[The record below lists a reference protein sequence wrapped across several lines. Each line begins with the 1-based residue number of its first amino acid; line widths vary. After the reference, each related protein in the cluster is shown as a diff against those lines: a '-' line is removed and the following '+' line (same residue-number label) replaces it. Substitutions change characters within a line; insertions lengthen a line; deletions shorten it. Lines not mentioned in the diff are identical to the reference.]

1 MPKEISIRIKLIF
14 ERQIEHYMGRH
25 WSADTDEDKDKY
37 ANLVLVWVGKYA
49 ELLNSLEE
57 GGTK

>member
-1 MPKEISIRIKLIF
+1 MQIDISIRAKIII

-57 GGTK
+57 SK

>member
-14 ERQIEHYMGRH
+14 ERQIKHYMGRH

-37 ANLVLVWVGKYA
+37 ANLVLVWVGNYA
-49 ELLNSLEE
+49 ELINSLEE
-57 GGTK
+57 GK

>member
-1 MPKEISIRIKLIF
+1 MPKEISIRIKRIF

-25 WSADTDEDKDKY
+25 WSANTDEDKDKY

-49 ELLNSLEE
+49 ELINSLED
-57 GGTK
+57 